1 MQRVTSGP
9 ETTLPYPPPP
19 PPLSLFLSLVAHRS
33 PSSFHFSFSRA
44 GFSRSSPIPTKSFVV
59 KRVRISNVRT
69 NGNGYTAFS
78 SYNPKLSRIQFPI
91 FDSYRIGG
99 ILPYLQFVPPSTD
112 FINQQDGKNIRKG
125 YIDR

>member
-59 KRVRISNVRT
+59 KRVRMFEPME
-69 NGNGYTAFS
+69 TAIPS
-78 SYNPKLSRIQFPI
+78 SPPIIRNFRIQFPI